1 MRRRLRR
8 GHLKLGHLRHCGRVA
23 VLLSLAGMLAA
34 CATPQQRIRSG
45 LIQAGISQPVANC
58 MADRMADRLSLLQMR
73 RLARLGDLRDSPVGD
88 TTLNQY
94 LHRARALQDPEIWG
108 VVSSSAAVC
117 VVRSL

>member
-1 MRRRLRR
+1 M
-8 GHLKLGHLRHCGRVA
+8 LRHRAGVRLIA
-23 VLLSLAGMLAA
+23 LLPLAAALAA

-45 LIQAGISQPVANC
+45 LVQAGISQPMASC

-73 RLARLGDLRDSPVGD
+73 RLARLGDLRDSPAGD

-94 LHRARALQDPEIWG
+94 LHRARALGDPEIWG

-117 VVRSL
+117 AVRQL